1 MRNVRNFTELPS
13 NLPELVD
20 TAEFTGGR
28 KLNVGIDIDGVLA
41 PYHKPYEVLFGD
53 HVCPERKRPIRD
65 FMHGISETA
74 IATVLGKD
82 RAEMFR
88 NKDAFLN
95 SEESLG
101 ILPIT
106 GSVEAVGRIATVHNT
121 WLITSRVPGVRL
133 GTERWLEAHFQ
144 TENIKGLIMLGSE
157 EKGAYASKQKAF
169 KELQLDVHIDDMP
182 KHLNEA
188 RVAGVTGRI
197 LFGRYPWNR
206 KNIAPGSHR
215 ASNWERALER
225 VNRIAELT
233 YTDPRNSLVLQPGSV
248 APRRLAEVQP
258 ASFEH
263 LDLAA

>member
-13 NLPELVD
+13 SLPELVD

-28 KLNVGIDIDGVLA
+28 RLNVGIDIDGVLA

-53 HVCPERKRPIRD
+53 HVCPQRKQPIRT
-65 FMHGISETA
+65 FMHSISETA

-95 SEESLG
+95 SDEALG

-106 GSVEAVGRIATVHNT
+106 GAVEAVGKLATVHNT
-121 WLITSRVPGVRL
+121 WLITSRVEGVRP
-133 GTERWLEAHFQ
+133 GTERWLERYFP
-144 TENIKGLIMLGSE
+144 TENIRGLIMLGSE
-157 EKGAYASKQKAF
+157 EVGVYASKKVAY
-169 KELQLDVHIDDMP
+169 KDLKIDVHVDDMP

-206 KNIAPGSHR
+206 KNVASGSHR
-215 ASNWERALER
+215 ASNWEKALER

-233 YTDPRNSLVLQPGSV
+233 YTDPRASVRLQSEPVIERRSV
-248 APRRLAEVQP
+248 APP
-258 ASFEH
+258 ADLQR